1 MSQHVTISDVAKAA
15 GVSITTVSRY
25 LNGRYQKMSAQT
37 KERIDA
43 TIKELHYVPAASAR
57 RLRQTQSHLV
67 GVLVGDIA
75 NHFSSLLS
83 KGIYDVLQPAGY
95 DVLLM
100 NTNNSQEME
109 KKALNDLYQQRVDGI
124 IVQPNSR
131 SFDQYQSV
139 LRNQIP
145 LVLVDR
151 EVDDQ
156 PLTVG
161 KVTSANFD
169 ASYRLGRKLGSRG
182 YQNVITVSSRF
193 AEASGQHPRI
203 KGFQLAA
210 AETGLTYRNIEIK
223 GHDDDWLARELTRVM
238 GQLSGRTVV
247 ISLMGPTLFTLL
259 KIFKHEKVTF
269 PKDLG
274 LISFDDWS
282 WSQYVGEDGI
292 FLLRQDMELMGNL
305 AAQKLLNQIE
315 SHSMISDTS
324 SLPVTI
330 DEHASI

>member
-1 MSQHVTISDVAKAA
+1 
-15 GVSITTVSRY
+15 
-25 LNGRYQKMSAQT
+25 
-37 KERIDA
+37 
-43 TIKELHYVPAASAR
+43 
-57 RLRQTQSHLV
+57 
-67 GVLVGDIA
+67 
-75 NHFSSLLS
+75 LLS
-83 KGIYDVLQPAGY
+83 KGIYDILQPAGY

-169 ASYRLGRKLGSRG
+169 ASYRLGRKLGSRR

-324 SLPVTI
+324 ILPVTI